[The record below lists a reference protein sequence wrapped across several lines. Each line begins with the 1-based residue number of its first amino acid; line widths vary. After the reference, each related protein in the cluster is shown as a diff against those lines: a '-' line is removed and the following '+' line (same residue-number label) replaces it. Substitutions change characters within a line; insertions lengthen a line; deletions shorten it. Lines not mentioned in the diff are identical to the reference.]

1 MDGQIDYSEYSYPE
15 LLDAADR
22 IDEKAF
28 PLNAQALRAELA
40 KRPPIS
46 GDTPQAEMSPADAE
60 ALLNGLPILG
70 WLQIAAAATLA
81 FASVP
86 ALTTGAWAS
95 AVIGVLLV
103 TLNISAGLLL
113 IKRRGSGVLLS
124 LINYSMQVPAFLL
137 GPFFY
142 KYTGIAAIS
151 VGLSFGSS
159 RFGFQSSAGINPGF
173 KVAFG
178 VDASQYFFSLDLLAL
193 GLLGILV
200 AAVFAQ
206 RRAKNG

>member
-1 MDGQIDYSEYSYPE
+1 MDGQIDYSKYSYSE
-15 LLDAADR
+15 LLDAAGR

-28 PLNAQALRAELA
+28 PLNAQALKVELA
-40 KRPPIS
+40 KRPPRS
-46 GDTPQAEMSPADAE
+46 GDTPQAGLSPADAE
-60 ALLNGLPILG
+60 DLLKGLPIIG

-86 ALTTGAWAS
+86 ALTNGAWPS
-95 AVIGVLLV
+95 AVIGALLA
-103 TLNISAGLLL
+103 TLNISAGVLL

-124 LINYSMQVPAFLL
+124 LINYSMQAPAFLL

-151 VGLSFGSS
+151 VGLSAGSS
-159 RFGFQSSAGINPGF
+159 RVGFLSSAGMSPGF
-173 KVAFG
+173 KVAYG
-178 VDASQYFFSLDLLAL
+178 VNTSQYFFSLDLLAL

-200 AAVFAQ
+200 AAAFAQ